1 MSMQQN
7 PSWAQPLGLRLLVCM
22 DPGICISS
30 DTAIAAPGTTRTE
43 LLPQGRNHFARKP
56 PKGKRQKA
64 VGRVVRKPQSKGGR
78 GTHHLRRMERKVFM
92 RDGGVAVS
100 PGGLSRQTGGVWK
113 MRRPL
118 QGRPRKALR
127 RFWRKE
133 NEDPRARGFPRGTSN
148 RGLQRLWAHK
158 SQEEPGAGGRC
169 RAAEGKLLSVW
180 GKAAGAGQVAE
191 EPQLRCHL

>member
-7 PSWAQPLGLRLLVCM
+7 PSWAQRLGLRLLVCM

-100 PGGLSRQTGGVWK
+100 PGGPFK
-113 MRRPL
+113 ADRRSV
-118 QGRPRKALR
+118 
-127 RFWRKE
+127 
-133 NEDPRARGFPRGTSN
+133 EDV
-148 RGLQRLWAHK
+148 
-158 SQEEPGAGGRC
+158 
-169 RAAEGKLLSVW
+169 AAP
-180 GKAAGAGQVAE
+180 AGQAQEGAE
-191 EPQLRCHL
+191 AILEEGE